1 MWSFMYAFYL
11 LDIGA
16 DVLDLSGSTLELG
29 DKLKLEPVSNC
40 NSFDLVVA
48 PCLKIT
54 LMVYLITHK
63 PSFHP
68 FAM

>member
-1 MWSFMYAFYL
+1 MYAFYL

-29 DKLKLEPVSNC
+29 DKLKLEPVSVC

-48 PCLKIT
+48 PC
-54 LMVYLITHK
+54 
-63 PSFHP
+63 
-68 FAM
+68 